1 MDIIYNL
8 VIILMFIYLSIKVIG
23 FIIGLVI
30 GGTLWHELKKDSK
43 SKDDK

>member
-30 GGTLWHELKKDSK
+30 GGTLWHELNKRFQIKG
-43 SKDDK
+43 

>member
-23 FIIGLVI
+23 FHHWTCDRRDFMARVNKRFQIKG
-30 GGTLWHELKKDSK
+30 
-43 SKDDK
+43 

>member
-30 GGTLWHELKKDSK
+30 GGTLWHELT
-43 SKDDK
+43 

>member
-23 FIIGLVI
+23 FIIGMVI
-30 GGTLWHELKKDSK
+30 GGTFWYELTKDSK
-43 SKDDK
+43 SKDNK

>member
-1 MDIIYNL
+1 MEIIYNL

-30 GGTLWHELKKDSK
+30 GGTLWHELTKDSK
-43 SKDDK
+43 SKKDK